1 MRELSSDYKAIGLR
15 ILNVALIVSLI
26 MYSVYLLMRYVFPLV
41 VVISV
46 SALLQRPIL
55 MIKRRLRVNSAI
67 ASLISL
73 LIGFIILFIV
83 FGFGIIYLIDAFDSI
98 IIQFPIYFQTI
109 IDALKTLISTLINET
124 LPHIEQFLSQFNFNL
139 TDYLIDIVDRIYHF
153 ILTAAQ
159 NIVNQMI
166 PIMSNLIIQVIGLTS
181 TTLIVL
187 ILIVLLSKDWQKYQQ
202 VGARFIPKHVKEKLL
217 DIYQHFTRIS
227 IGYLKVELI
236 ISGVT
241 SLILIVGFYL
251 LNIENGV
258 SLGLTFGLVDL
269 IPIIGVGLLLWP
281 WILYTL
287 LTGSYTLT
295 IGLSIIYIVIVC
307 LRQFLEPK
315 LISKQIGMNAFFI
328 ICLGYLCFLFFGMVG
343 VLFTP
348 IVLVS
353 IQTMK
358 ESQMD
363 QIMLD
368 YIRYG
373 KDAG

>member
-26 MYSVYLLMRYVFPLV
+26 IYSVYLLMRYVFPLV

-55 MIKRRLRVNSAI
+55 MIKRRLRVNNVI
-67 ASLISL
+67 ASLICL
-73 LIGFIILFIV
+73 LIGFIIFFIV
-83 FGFGIIYLIDAFDSI
+83 VGFGIIYLIDAFDSI

-109 IDALKTLISTLINET
+109 IDALKAMINTLISET
-124 LPHIEQFLSQFNFNL
+124 LPYIEQFLSQFNFNL
-139 TDYLIDIVDRIYHF
+139 TNYLIDIVDRIYHF
-153 ILTAAQ
+153 ILTTAQ
-159 NIVNQMI
+159 NIANQMI
-166 PIMSNLIIQVIGLTS
+166 PIMSNFIIQVIGLTS

-187 ILIVLLSKDWQKYQQ
+187 ILIVLLSKDWQMYQQ
-202 VGARFIPKHVKEKLL
+202 IGARFIPKHIKEKLL

-227 IGYLKVELI
+227 LGYLKVELI
-236 ISGVT
+236 LSGVT
-241 SLILIVGFYL
+241 SFILIVGFYM

-287 LTGSYTLT
+287 LTSSYTLT

-328 ICLGYLCFLFFGMVG
+328 ICIGYLCFLFFGIVG
-343 VLFTP
+343 VLLTP
-348 IVLVS
+348 FVLVS

-363 QIMLD
+363 QIILD